1 MRSGGNQYP
10 SSSSSLIPSLRSTAS
25 RSMGVP
31 VSRPTAAN
39 EARMA
44 GRELISV
51 MSRSNP
57 TGPRPLSPM
66 ITDSTSWTGRDRPAA
81 EHLPAAVECLAHCPA
96 SPGYC
101 AVMTWEKLLAY
112 CLAKPGA
119 WQDEPWEGDVV
130 AKVGGKIFAFLGSG
144 DTPSVGL
151 KCGASREA
159 ADEWLARYPDDASV
173 MAYIGRSGWNT
184 LRTGGAIPDDELL
197 EAIDAS
203 YSAIVSKL
211 PKKDRP

>member
-1 MRSGGNQYP
+1 
-10 SSSSSLIPSLRSTAS
+10 
-25 RSMGVP
+25 
-31 VSRPTAAN
+31 
-39 EARMA
+39 
-44 GRELISV
+44 
-51 MSRSNP
+51 
-57 TGPRPLSPM
+57 
-66 ITDSTSWTGRDRPAA
+66 
-81 EHLPAAVECLAHCPA
+81 
-96 SPGYC
+96 
-101 AVMTWEKLLAY
+101 MTWETLLAY

-151 KCGASREA
+151 KCGPSREA
-159 ADEWLARYPDDASV
+159 ADEWLLRYPGDASV

-184 LRTGGAIPDDELL
+184 LRISGAIPEDELL